1 MPTVEQLARRKYCKW
16 HNSFSHMTNE
26 CNYFCQR
33 IQSAHGDGRLTLG
46 DNHQMKLD
54 VNPFPVDMINFAEKK
69 VLVRRD

>member
-1 MPTVEQLARRKYCKW
+1 
-16 HNSFSHMTNE
+16 MTNE
-26 CNYFCQR
+26 CNYFCRQ